1 MEVPGD
7 IISRHFS
14 IQENPRIFC
23 DVASVVVTSAAC
35 GVFLQILM
43 GSQAGMLSM
52 LLRVFRRDTRI
63 HTDSRPRQKEVGRP
77 SWWERARNNWSWRR
91 HSESWAK
98 FRELPGGC
106 GLQLVLPGIGIV
118 IWILQIPQW

>member
-1 MEVPGD
+1 M
-7 IISRHFS
+7 FS
-14 IQENPRIFC
+14 
-23 DVASVVVTSAAC
+23 DVTSVVVTRVAC
-35 GVFLQILM
+35 EGFHQILM

-52 LLRVFRRDTRI
+52 LLRVFWRENRI
-63 HTDSRPRQKEVGRP
+63 HTDTRPRQKEAGRP

-91 HSESWAK
+91 HSESWAR
-98 FRELPGGC
+98 FGELPGGC